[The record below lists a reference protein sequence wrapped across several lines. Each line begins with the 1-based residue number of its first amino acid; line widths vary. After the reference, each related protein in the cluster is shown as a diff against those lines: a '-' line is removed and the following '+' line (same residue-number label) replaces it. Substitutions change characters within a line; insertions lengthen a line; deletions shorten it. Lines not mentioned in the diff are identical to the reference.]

1 MFDNTDPVL
10 KAKQLAGRHAKHNGQ
25 YMSVEQRQKMAD
37 NTRVQAA
44 KRTHCKRG
52 HVFAIHAAVKNG
64 VRVCVL
70 CRRLRKRQRYHGMA
84 GLVPAGTSTR
94 SYGARKAWV
103 TRRTA
108 LGPNG
113 LTAAG
118 RDSMSQALKERIQ
131 RRGHHM
137 SNKTACIRGHLF
149 TPDNTYVTRGKR
161 ICRTCRQMRFAGRP
175 EWVTIHNARVN
186 VKAHD
191 AYFVITYARL
201 RRLMI
206 EAHPDKGH
214 HRSSRAFVRAKKR
227 FDTFVTI
234 EQQWY
239 ATVYM
244 PLPQVR
250 GF

>member
-103 TRRTA
+103 TRRA
-108 LGPNG
+108 VLGPNG

-118 RDSMSQALKERIQ
+118 RDSMSKALKERIQ

-137 SNKTACIRGHLF
+137 SKKTQCIRGHAF
-149 TPDNTYVTRGKR
+149 TCENTYAVRGKR
-161 ICRTCRQMRFAGRP
+161 VCRACRRMRLRSRP
-175 EWVTIHNARVN
+175 EWVTTSDGQINLKV
-186 VKAHD
+186 HD
-191 AYFVITYARL
+191 AYFMATYARL
-201 RRLMI
+201 RQFMI
-206 EAHPDKGH
+206 EAHPDKGR
-214 HRSSRAFVRAKKR
+214 HRSSGAFVRAKKR
-227 FDTFVTI
+227 FDTFCKT
-234 EQQWY
+234 EKQWY
-239 ATVYM
+239 ATVQM
-244 PLPQVR
+244 PLPQAR
-250 GF
+250 